1 MTPYRVVWKR
11 SAVKELRA
19 LSKDAVER
27 IVRTVEQ
34 LSANPMESEYGSW
47 LVRSTLTAFEK
58 EITGSSTRYRRV
70 VFGGRDYSRWS
81 PEGCVRP
88 VAEQAI

>member
-34 LSANPMESEYGSW
+34 LSANPYGVGVRKLVGSEHAHRVREGDYRIIYTVTASS
-47 LVRSTLTAFEK
+47 LVV
-58 EITGSSTRYRRV
+58 EIIRV
-70 VFGGRDYSRWS
+70 GHRKDVYDR
-81 PEGCVRP
+81 
-88 VAEQAI
+88 

>member
-34 LSANPMESEYGSW
+34 LSANPYGVGIRKLVGSEHTYRVREGDYRIIYTVTASS
-47 LVRSTLTAFEK
+47 LVV
-58 EITGSSTRYRRV
+58 EIIRV
-70 VFGGRDYSRWS
+70 GHRKDVYDW
-81 PEGCVRP
+81 
-88 VAEQAI
+88 